1 MRKFIFGDLFEIK
14 TEKGFGYFQYVFDEI
29 DKIQIIRVLT
39 NHFTEQPESF
49 TEIVNEKEF
58 YYIHFPLVTAF
69 NRKLISFTGNYAIPS
84 SVSKPK
90 YMRTTHTIRGK
101 MLGWHIVDTLTL
113 KRQFVIDLSEEQ
125 KQLSP
130 WGIWNDTLLKERISQ
145 NWTLNDW

>member
-14 TEKGFGYFQYVFDEI
+14 TKKGFGYFQYVFDEI

-39 NHFTEQPESF
+39 NHFTEQLESF

-69 NRKLISFTGNYAIPS
+69 NLKLISFAGNYAIPS
-84 SVSKPK
+84 SVIKPK

-113 KRQFVIDLSEEQ
+113 KLQFVTILIRRT
-125 KQLSP
+125 KT
-130 WGIWNDTLLKERISQ
+130 IVTLGNLE
-145 NWTLNDW
+145 